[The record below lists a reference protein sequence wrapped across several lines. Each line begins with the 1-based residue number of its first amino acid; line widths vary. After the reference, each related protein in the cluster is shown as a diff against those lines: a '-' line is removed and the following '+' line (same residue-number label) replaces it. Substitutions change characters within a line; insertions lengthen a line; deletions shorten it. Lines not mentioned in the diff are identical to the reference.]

1 VAQVREW
8 NGLSDRTLLQPGQN
22 LKLYLDE
29 T

>member
-1 VAQVREW
+1 VREW